1 MTIVDD
7 IIALATAEIGSPY
20 VYGDEGPDTFDC
32 SGLVQYVYGLKG
44 YKLPRTAAQQQK
56 YVKPVTNPLPGDLV
70 YWGDPAYHTA
80 IYIGGGKIISAPKP
94 GAKVHMTDLYG
105 SPTFGRVPGLG
116 TAIAG
121 PIGYVQTGLTDV
133 GEWLGGA
140 RELALEGIAVILGV
154 GLIGFGIY
162 RAVTSGKTS

>member
-1 MTIVDD
+1 
-7 IIALATAEIGSPY
+7 
-20 VYGDEGPDTFDC
+20 
-32 SGLVQYVYGLKG
+32 
-44 YKLPRTAAQQQK
+44 
-56 YVKPVTNPLPGDLV
+56 
-70 YWGDPAYHTA
+70 
-80 IYIGGGKIISAPKP
+80 
-94 GAKVHMTDLYG
+94 MTDLYG

>member
-1 MTIVDD
+1 MEGITGKLDKILAALSAMSTDIAVIKSQQQQTNADRRLTALGTVAMAGHRRARGPRRGRSPRVEPGPEMTIVDD

-80 IYIGGGKIISAPKP
+80 IYIGGGEDHLSAE
-94 GAKVHMTDLYG
+94 T
-105 SPTFGRVPGLG
+105 GRQ
-116 TAIAG
+116 G
-121 PIGYVQTGLTDV
+121 PHD
-133 GEWLGGA
+133 
-140 RELALEGIAVILGV
+140 
-154 GLIGFGIY
+154 
-162 RAVTSGKTS
+162 